1 MKAHLAQLSLIALS
15 LFAQACAGKAASSDS
30 GESGGQDSGVAGAT
44 SRLPAPSSHRD
55 RGSSCAP
62 SPVGP
67 EPGIPNAGAAGAGAF
82 ACTTNE
88 ACSQRAGGRC
98 VYNTGACGE
107 PCVATAPNSAC
118 VYDACAVDTDCPG
131 GSVCICGQG
140 GPVANECSPVGNC
153 RVDADCPSGYCSPSV
168 DGCGG
173 FNGYFCHTAKDEC
186 NDDSDCVNSG
196 LFAKCVVDP
205 SSAAWKCAPVG
216 CASAGAN

>member
-15 LFAQACAGKAASSDS
+15 LLAVACAGKSASSDN
-30 GESGGQDSGVAGAT
+30 GASGGQDTGVGGAVSG
-44 SRLPAPSSHRD
+44 LPAPSSHRD
-55 RGSSCAP
+55 HASSCAP
-62 SPVGP
+62 SPIGP
-67 EPGIPNAGAAGAGAF
+67 EPVVPEVGNSSAIT
-82 ACTTNE
+82 CTTNE
-88 ACSQRAGGRC
+88 ACTQRSGGRC

-140 GPVANECSPVGNC
+140 GPVANECGPVGNC
-153 RVDADCPSGYCSPSV
+153 RVDADCPSGYCSASV
-168 DGCGG
+168 DSCGA

-186 NDDSDCVNSG
+186 NDDSSCANSG
-196 LFAKCVVDP
+196 LFAKCTVDT
-205 SSAAWKCAPVG
+205 SSAAWKCTPVG